1 MKTAVFYEHI
11 LEGAKQS
18 GKSVAELMEKCA
30 SWNIR
35 GIEIGDAL
43 LRENKEEI
51 KELLEKNHMQVS
63 CSNAFYDFGHNPD
76 AAQGKK
82 QIDLAEEFGVSK
94 VLIIP
99 GELSENEASALNALS
114 ASKEQ
119 TDSYMSEN
127 ASIQNMVQAL
137 KELIAYGKEK
147 NILVTLED
155 FDGPVQPFA
164 RMYQLLWFMENVPGL
179 KFTLDTGNFAYS
191 DEDAVQAYEVLKDY
205 IVHTHAKDG
214 RRNYYRAPEE
224 VYGLVEAEMLA
235 SPSFT
240 ELPLGTGNV
249 DFAAYLKALDEIGY
263 HGFLTVER
271 EVGDTPEKDIQTA
284 VEFLQKLI
292 H

>member
-99 GELSENEASALNALS
+99 GELSENEAAALNALS

-119 TDSYMSEN
+119 TYSYMSEN
-127 ASIQNMVQAL
+127 ASLRNMVQAL
-137 KELIAYGKEK
+137 KELVAYGKEK

-164 RMYQLLWFMENVPGL
+164 RRSSSVRFKIRFFSSSYF
-179 KFTLDTGNFAYS
+179 FT
-191 DEDAVQAYEVLKDY
+191 
-205 IVHTHAKDG
+205 
-214 RRNYYRAPEE
+214 
-224 VYGLVEAEMLA
+224 
-235 SPSFT
+235 
-240 ELPLGTGNV
+240 
-249 DFAAYLKALDEIGY
+249 
-263 HGFLTVER
+263 
-271 EVGDTPEKDIQTA
+271 
-284 VEFLQKLI
+284 
-292 H
+292 

>member
-137 KELIAYGKEK
+137 KELVAYGKEK

-191 DEDAVQAYEVLKDY
+191 DEGAVQAYEVLKDY
-205 IVHTHAKDG
+205 IVHVHCKD
-214 RRNYYRAPEE
+214 R
-224 VYGLVEAEMLA
+224 
-235 SPSFT
+235 
-240 ELPLGTGNV
+240 NV
-249 DFAAYLKALDEIGY
+249 DPALTGEHRYNRGLLAAAVGSGYLPMKEILDRLKESGY
-263 HGFLTVER
+263 EDYLAIEHFNAADQVAFME
-271 EVGDTPEKDIQTA
+271 QSA
-284 VEFLQKLI
+284 AFLQQYL
-292 H
+292 

>member
-99 GELSENEASALNALS
+99 GELSENEAAALNALS

-137 KELIAYGKEK
+137 KELVAYGKEK

>member
-30 SWNIR
+30 FWNIR

-99 GELSENEASALNALS
+99 GELSENEAAALNALS

-127 ASIQNMVQAL
+127 ASN
-137 KELIAYGKEK
+137 
-147 NILVTLED
+147 NINKLH
-155 FDGPVQPFA
+155 
-164 RMYQLLWFMENVPGL
+164 
-179 KFTLDTGNFAYS
+179 S
-191 DEDAVQAYEVLKDY
+191 VLKARKHFFN
-205 IVHTHAKDG
+205 IRAKHSITS
-214 RRNYYRAPEE
+214 RLIRYR
-224 VYGLVEAEMLA
+224 V
-235 SPSFT
+235 
-240 ELPLGTGNV
+240 
-249 DFAAYLKALDEIGY
+249 
-263 HGFLTVER
+263 
-271 EVGDTPEKDIQTA
+271 
-284 VEFLQKLI
+284 
-292 H
+292 

>member
-137 KELIAYGKEK
+137 KELVAYGKEK
-147 NILVTLED
+147 NILVTLEAVVY
-155 FDGPVQPFA
+155 GECSGSEIYAGYRQLRVQ
-164 RMYQLLWFMENVPGL
+164 RR
-179 KFTLDTGNFAYS
+179 
-191 DEDAVQAYEVLKDY
+191 
-205 IVHTHAKDG
+205 G
-214 RRNYYRAPEE
+214 RRAG
-224 VYGLVEAEMLA
+224 V
-235 SPSFT
+235 
-240 ELPLGTGNV
+240 
-249 DFAAYLKALDEIGY
+249 
-263 HGFLTVER
+263 
-271 EVGDTPEKDIQTA
+271 
-284 VEFLQKLI
+284 
-292 H
+292 

>member
-51 KELLEKNHMQVS
+51 KDLLEKNHMQVS

-127 ASIQNMVQAL
+127 ASIQNMAQAL
-137 KELIAYGKEK
+137 KEL
-147 NILVTLED
+147 V
-155 FDGPVQPFA
+155 
-164 RMYQLLWFMENVPGL
+164 
-179 KFTLDTGNFAYS
+179 
-191 DEDAVQAYEVLKDY
+191 
-205 IVHTHAKDG
+205 
-214 RRNYYRAPEE
+214 
-224 VYGLVEAEMLA
+224 
-235 SPSFT
+235 
-240 ELPLGTGNV
+240 
-249 DFAAYLKALDEIGY
+249 ALDPKACMQQVPNDE
-263 HGFLTVER
+263 
-271 EVGDTPEKDIQTA
+271 
-284 VEFLQKLI
+284 QKLVKDVLDKLN
-292 H
+292 

>member
-99 GELSENEASALNALS
+99 VSCRRTRRLHSTRFLHR
-114 ASKEQ
+114 KRRRIP
-119 TDSYMSEN
+119 TC
-127 ASIQNMVQAL
+127 L
-137 KELIAYGKEK
+137 K
-147 NILVTLED
+147 
-155 FDGPVQPFA
+155 
-164 RMYQLLWFMENVPGL
+164 
-179 KFTLDTGNFAYS
+179 
-191 DEDAVQAYEVLKDY
+191 
-205 IVHTHAKDG
+205 
-214 RRNYYRAPEE
+214 
-224 VYGLVEAEMLA
+224 MLR
-235 SPSFT
+235 S
-240 ELPLGTGNV
+240 GTWCR
-249 DFAAYLKALDEIGY
+249 
-263 HGFLTVER
+263 H
-271 EVGDTPEKDIQTA
+271 
-284 VEFLQKLI
+284 
-292 H
+292 

>member
-51 KELLEKNHMQVS
+51 KDLLEKNHMQVS

-99 GELSENEASALNALS
+99 GELSENESAALNALS

-137 KELIAYGKEK
+137 KELVAYGKEK

-271 EVGDTPEKDIQTA
+271 EVGDTPEKDIRTA